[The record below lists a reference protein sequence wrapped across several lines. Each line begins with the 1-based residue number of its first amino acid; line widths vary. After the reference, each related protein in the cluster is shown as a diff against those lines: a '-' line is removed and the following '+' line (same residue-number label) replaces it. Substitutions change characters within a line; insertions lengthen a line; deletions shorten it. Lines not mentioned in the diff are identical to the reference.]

1 MSNFVGKRYLTKTV
15 SNNLVTQKIPEQAG
29 NLTLLGDSVFGSV
42 TSQTVRRWFLPRKWL
57 CRGGLDK

>member
-29 NLTLLGDSVFGSV
+29 NLTLLGDSVFSV
-42 TSQTVRRWFLPRKWL
+42 TSQIVHKCFLLHKWL
-57 CRGGLDK
+57 CMGGLDR